1 MILLIFRS
9 VGTGNRKVR
18 YRYGIILLLFT
29 RYTKMGY
36 AGNKEP
42 QFIMP
47 SAIAVKET
55 AKVRITYFYMLT
67 GRVQCMYGTVL
78 CVSAIAVTV
87 GTRKTASLVTGTDKC
102 FTLGSSLE
110 SVPGTVAICLA
121 RKNFFYNSRV
131 IKWLIEFYSHYK
143 NRN

>member
-1 MILLIFRS
+1 LGLKFLLIRDPGKKQFGSGMNIPGFATLNLIISLTLVS

-18 YRYGIILLLFT
+18 YWYGIILLLFT

-55 AKVRITYFYMLT
+55 AKVRITFFYMLT
-67 GRVQCMYGTVL
+67 GRVQCMYGTVF
-78 CVSAIAVTV
+78 CFSAIAVTV

-110 SVPGTVAICLA
+110 SVQ
-121 RKNFFYNSRV
+121 
-131 IKWLIEFYSHYK
+131 
-143 NRN
+143 